1 MWVCLVVIVVIL
13 MDSTQANVSGIHE
26 NTFLSFSVLGVLL
39 IAKVV
44 ESGDPKHCSS
54 EDTEAASKRSDK
66 KDPPIIN
73 FLAKWIGDWSTEGQ
87 AFLQNLLN
95 NDGTS
100 QDAERVS
107 DDGTESKSFFD
118 EMKDAFSSF
127 KNDQENKKLKNPF
140 VDIMDF
146 FQSIIAL
153 SIGDERNARE
163 LAEDF
168 IQKAAEVSAYHQS
181 NKSTPN
187 LLEFSKLMIDAF
199 GKVAESIHRNF
210 GHIDWHKL
218 RPFDFMYFLEYV
230 ESMRTPSWKRR
241 LHGLAPAVSVNEV
254 KELHKALYLAN
265 LAYGDT
271 AEGIKSGLLNSDWE
285 LIHAQLTNAPGE
297 PAHYIALRKNRLNSI
312 RSYLDVL
319 LVVRGTKDFKDVLS
333 DGLLDAVDFRGGKA
347 HAGLAISGKFLVDHH
362 RDLLR
367 ELMKMANKT
376 NIKLTLIGHSLGAG
390 AAAIAGIIFN
400 EEEPNVEANVIGFGC
415 PALLSNDLSIA
426 ASKYVTTIVSDSDM
440 IPRMSGPSVEN
451 AILDLMSYDWIERGL
466 EDLQNIFENIRVNL
480 PFDIPPESI
489 EKVYGFVQKFLENT
503 IKPQMDEMSKKQRR
517 DVVLIP
523 PGNCIH
529 FYRDGTGIT
538 GQTVP
543 CNLFDN
549 LEISRTMIDDHM
561 IPTGYNRM
569 LLDFMRYYL
578 ADYQF
583 VFDQMIVT

>member
-1 MWVCLVVIVVIL
+1 MWACLVVIVVIL

-26 NTFLSFSVLGVLL
+26 NTFLSFSVLGALL
-39 IAKVV
+39 VAKVV

-95 NDGTS
+95 TDGTS
-100 QDAERVS
+100 QDADRVS

-127 KNDQENKKLKNPF
+127 KNDQENKKMKNSF
-140 VDIMDF
+140 VDMMDF

-153 SIGDERNARE
+153 SIGDDRNARE